1 MTTINR
7 TKLLEYLDH
16 VMDEE
21 LKLSRLMHC
30 CLSDSILERETETR
44 LALVIGSRSSRLK
57 RLKVECKPLNLKK

>member
-7 TKLLEYLDH
+7 AKLLQYLDS

-30 CLSDSILERETETR
+30 CLSDSILEHETDSNINYKQPFKEE
-44 LALVIGSRSSRLK
+44 AL
-57 RLKVECKPLNLKK
+57 CN